1 MINMKSKMIKSFLVV
16 SVLLLA
22 VLVHGLEVGVGQ
34 EGEDWEIIVDE
45 GDNYKHFRFVSG
57 GMDDASFGVRWG
69 SSDNLGALGMFS
81 IQNRHIAMT
90 SVYDEDGEPISE
102 NKPISVRTVLSA
114 RLWRIFE
121 YNDSNGNGLCD
132 HIVDEYG
139 NFVEFEEIYKYVDL
153 SDADWEVSELI
164 EEEEGDN
171 VTWEFTLIARDLV
184 YYDASV
190 LPIKQRHLDM
200 VDERLEYV
208 NLTFHLEAG
217 TKYVEGA
224 SIPRFRVTLHRGV
237 GPIQYLR
244 EVEREQEQEINGY
257 VGSYEIKWD
266 HEFVGWDY
274 QAEND
279 NPSLFMEFYNIVG
292 NHIPMDRPL
301 WQQRFMYRIGED
313 LRATYNDDIGEHRT
327 NLTSTSPMRERRLH
341 QRRISYGGNWTRAGR
356 FHWVSDVTV
365 DGEDMEMTAQI
376 VRGAPMV
383 HRDHRGRNFVG
394 FMVYGGFNY
403 PGGHH
408 IFHDPGIDG
417 SAMLSIDAEPTS
429 RILPYRGLF
438 LGVMVVTTVLLVVFT
453 LLYRDT
459 EQKSEKLGHYDMEK
473 GKKSDD
479 WSDYYGRDRT

>member
-1 MINMKSKMIKSFLVV
+1 MKGKRTWSLLIV
-16 SVLLLA
+16 SVLVLA
-22 VLVHGLEVGVGQ
+22 VMVYGMDLGAAQ
-34 EGEDWEIIVDE
+34 EEDDWEVIVDE

-69 SSDNLGALGMFS
+69 ASDDLGALGMFS
-81 IQNRHIAMT
+81 VQNRHVAMT
-90 SVYDEDGEPISE
+90 SVYDSDGEPISE
-102 NKPISVRTVLSA
+102 NKPISVRTVLAA

-132 HIVDEYG
+132 HIVDEDG

-164 EEEEGDN
+164 EEQVGEN
-171 VTWEFTLIARDLV
+171 TTWEFTLSARDLQ

-190 LPIKQRHLDM
+190 LPIKQRHPDM

-224 SIPRFRVTLHRGV
+224 SIPRFRVTVHRGV

-266 HEFVGWDY
+266 HEFAGWDY
-274 QAEND
+274 QPENV
-279 NPSLFMEFYNIVG
+279 NPNLFMEFYNVVG
-292 NHIPMDRPL
+292 NHIPADRPL
-301 WQQRFMYRIGED
+301 WQQRFMHRIGED
-313 LRATYNDDIGEHRT
+313 LRATYNDETGERET
-327 NLTSTSPMRERRLH
+327 NLTFVPPMRERRLH
-341 QRRISYGGNWTRAGR
+341 QRRISYGGNWSRAGR

-365 DGEDMEMTAQI
+365 DGEEMEMYAQI
-376 VRGAPMV
+376 VRGAPIL
-383 HRDHRGRNFVG
+383 HRDIRGRNFVG

-403 PGGHH
+403 PGGRH

-417 SAMLSIDAEPTS
+417 SAFLSIETEPTS
-429 RILPYRGLF
+429 RILPFRGLF
-438 LGVMVVTTVLLVVFT
+438 AGILLVATVILVVLA

-459 EQKSEKLGHYDMEK
+459 DQESVKSGHYDTAK
-473 GKKSDD
+473 GDKSDD
-479 WSDYYGRDRT
+479 WSDYYRRDRP